1 METERFKKPTHE
13 QVVEFALIFNE
24 GNTDREKL
32 VDMVA
37 MCQMIIDRLHDKG
50 DIMIKS
56 QREID
61 LEEEDDRL
69 RNKFDS
75 HSDFFDHGA
84 Y

>member
-1 METERFKKPTHE
+1 MERFKKPTHE
-13 QVVEFALIFNE
+13 QVVEFAILFNE
-24 GNTDREKL
+24 GNLDREKL

-50 DIMIKS
+50 DIMIKC

-61 LEEEDDRL
+61 LEEEEDRL

-75 HSDFFDHGA
+75 PHDHFS
-84 Y
+84 